1 MIRFAFPL
9 AAYLF
14 IPWAVLFLWSLL
26 RQRKIN
32 RSLRQLGNERI
43 HWYVLGRVRFSYQV
57 AKKVLFYAGL
67 GLLLAAAMGPK
78 IGTRIVELKRQGV
91 DVLFLLDTS
100 TSMDAQD
107 VKPSRME
114 KAKYEVGRLI
124 TGLQGD
130 RVGMIVFAGTAHL
143 HFPLTSDYAAARL
156 FLNAVD
162 TRLIQTQGTVIA
174 EALELAMKTFDP
186 QSRKFKTMVVL
197 SDGEDHDGRAHEI
210 ARAAAEQGI
219 IIHSVGIGSQAGA
232 PIPIDDGTAF
242 KKDRN
247 GRVVTSLLN
256 ELVLEEL
263 ADAGSGTYTR
273 VDNRSGSLAGLLE
286 EILAMEKRVLKSQEF
301 SQYENRYQLFLLPAL
316 ICFIIELLLPGG
328 SSQVP
333 RPRSRYA

>member
-1 MIRFAFPL
+1 
-9 AAYLF
+9 
-14 IPWAVLFLWSLL
+14 
-26 RQRKIN
+26 
-32 RSLRQLGNERI
+32 
-43 HWYVLGRVRFSYQV
+43 
-57 AKKVLFYAGL
+57 
-67 GLLLAAAMGPK
+67 
-78 IGTRIVELKRQGV
+78 
-91 DVLFLLDTS
+91 
-100 TSMDAQD
+100 
-107 VKPSRME
+107 
-114 KAKYEVGRLI
+114 
-124 TGLQGD
+124 
-130 RVGMIVFAGTAHL
+130 
-143 HFPLTSDYAAARL
+143 
-156 FLNAVD
+156 
-162 TRLIQTQGTVIA
+162 
-174 EALELAMKTFDP
+174 
-186 QSRKFKTMVVL
+186 
-197 SDGEDHDGRAHEI
+197 DGRAHEI